1 MKGYKAFNKDWTC
14 RNKQYRLGE
23 TFSED
28 VDLSVCER
36 GMHFCERLPQVFNFY
51 PFDPD
56 QTIVAEVEALG
67 DVVTEDNSKFCTNKL
82 QIIREIPWDEVQK
95 SCNTGDWNTGDW
107 NTGNRNTGNRNTGNW
122 NTGNRNTGDWNTGNR
137 NTGDCNTGDCNTGN
151 WNTGDWNTGNR
162 NTGNRNTGN
171 RNTGDWNTG
180 DWNTGD
186 WNTGNRN
193 TGDWNTG
200 DWNKSSFNNGCF
212 MTVEPKIML
221 FNKPSDWTYRD
232 WCDSDARWL
241 LNQIPK
247 NVVEWVWASD
257 MSDDEKKAHP
267 EYKTTE
273 GYLKILD
280 ESESAQLW
288 WNGLS
293 NEKREII
300 KALPNFDADIF
311 RECTG
316 IKV

>member
-51 PFDPD
+51 PFDSD
-56 QTIVAEVEALG
+56 KTIVAEVVALG

-95 SCNTGDWNTGDW
+95 SCNTGD
-107 NTGNRNTGNRNTGNW
+107 
-122 NTGNRNTGDWNTGNR
+122 
-137 NTGDCNTGDCNTGN
+137 C
-151 WNTGDWNTGNR
+151 
-162 NTGNRNTGN
+162 
-171 RNTGDWNTG
+171 
-180 DWNTGD
+180 
-186 WNTGNRN
+186 
-193 TGDWNTG
+193 NTG

-247 NVVEWVWASD
+247 NVVEWVPD
-257 MSDDEKKAHP
+257 YRMTDDEKKAHP

-273 GYLKILD
+273 GYLKILY

>member
-95 SCNTGDWNTGDW
+95 SCNTGDWNTG
-107 NTGNRNTGNRNTGNW
+107 NRNTGNR
-122 NTGNRNTGDWNTGNR
+122 
-137 NTGDCNTGDCNTGN
+137 
-151 WNTGDWNTGNR
+151 
-162 NTGNRNTGN
+162 
-171 RNTGDWNTG
+171 
-180 DWNTGD
+180 
-186 WNTGNRN
+186 
-193 TGDWNTG
+193 NTG

-232 WCDSDARWL
+232 WYDSDARRL